1 MKLFK
6 TFIFIV
12 FVIFT
17 SHSFSQNITT
27 ADCTVLKNCKLKYFD
42 LDDTTAYVT
51 IKANRHTEYINGGK
65 NFIKSNLDWIN
76 DCEYIA
82 TIIEINIDHSPFV
95 IGDKMN
101 VKFDKIENGIVYY
114 TANFNGD
121 KMTGK
126 FKLVLNK

>member
-1 MKLFK
+1 MKLLK
-6 TFIFIV
+6 TFFTIALFI
-12 FVIFT
+12 
-17 SHSFSQNITT
+17 SASYSFSQKQSST
-27 ADCTVLKNCKLKYFD
+27 DCTVLKNCKLRYFD
-42 LDDTTAYVT
+42 IDDATAYVT
-51 IKANRHTEYINGGK
+51 IKGNRHTEFINGGK

-82 TIIEINIDHSPFV
+82 TIIEINVDHSPFV

-126 FKLVLNK
+126 FKLAR